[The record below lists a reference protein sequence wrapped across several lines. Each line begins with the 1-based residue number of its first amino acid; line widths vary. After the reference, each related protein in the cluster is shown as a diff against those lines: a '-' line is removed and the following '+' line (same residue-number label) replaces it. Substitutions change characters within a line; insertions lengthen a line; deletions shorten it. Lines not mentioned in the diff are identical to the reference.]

1 MIKNCAAQE
10 RSVKMRNDY
19 YRKHC
24 PVCGA
29 EEPTMAV
36 YDVTGDCLGCEVC
49 LTIYDEGRIR
59 L

>member
-1 MIKNCAAQE
+1 
-10 RSVKMRNDY
+10 MRNDY